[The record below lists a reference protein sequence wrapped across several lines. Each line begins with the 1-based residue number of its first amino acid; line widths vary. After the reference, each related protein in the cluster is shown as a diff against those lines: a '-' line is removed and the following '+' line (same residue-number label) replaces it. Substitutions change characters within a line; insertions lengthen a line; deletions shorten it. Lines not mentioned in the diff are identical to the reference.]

1 LICPKTSSEAAIKAI
16 EDNASHYA
24 HTSGEIGVRKA
35 VSEFLEKQYDLH
47 YDPETEIVMT
57 VGATE
62 GLFAAAFG
70 LLNPGDQVII
80 PSPFFPLYSYAVE
93 LNRGECILVDTSDTG
108 FLMTPELLHKTMARK
123 QKCQSAL
130 FELPEQSDRRH
141 LYKRRTDRLWP
152 MRSSSTTSLC

>member
-1 LICPKTSSEAAIKAI
+1 MALTTNELFSRIKPSQIREFDELFRSVEGCIPMTIGEPDFDMPENVKRAAIKAI

-70 LLNPGDQVII
+70 LLNGRLPQPFHGQV
-80 PSPFFPLYSYAVE
+80 SW
-93 LNRGECILVDTSDTG
+93 RGKWVV
-108 FLMTPELLHKTMARK
+108 
-123 QKCQSAL
+123 
-130 FELPEQSDRRH
+130 
-141 LYKRRTDRLWP
+141 
-152 MRSSSTTSLC
+152 SLTRASK